1 MLKDGQAHTVDSSD
15 MAFRIA
21 AAAAVREAMRQV
33 RATLGT
39 HFSSGSNPGDRH
51 STVAMYSVLSAL
63 HGASGTACRL
73 ASRTEAPRAAA
84 LNWETQA
91 QACVLEPIMKLEV
104 TAPSEF
110 QGNIMGQLNRRM
122 ALIQSNE
129 VADDG
134 TGVTI
139 TAEVPLAQMFGYS
152 TDLRSIT
159 QGKGEFTMEYRAHAP
174 VTRDVQE
181 TLIKK
186 YKEQQA
192 AEAAAK

>member
-1 MLKDGQAHTVDSSD
+1 
-15 MAFRIA
+15 
-21 AAAAVREAMRQV
+21 
-33 RATLGT
+33 
-39 HFSSGSNPGDRH
+39 
-51 STVAMYSVLSAL
+51 
-63 HGASGTACRL
+63 
-73 ASRTEAPRAAA
+73 
-84 LNWETQA
+84 
-91 QACVLEPIMKLEV
+91 MKLEV

-159 QGKGEFTMEYRAHAP
+159 QGKGEFTMEYRSHAP